1 MQELISKAKDVAAFS
16 KVILVNASPT
26 LNDQGAE
33 GHQGHQDHRGY

>member
-26 LNDQGAE
+26 LNDQGTE
-33 GHQGHQDHRGY
+33 GHQDHRGY